1 MKTSIS
7 RAEFIGSC
15 RFDAMEWRQSVDFF
29 CRNEV
34 CGGSSPQ
41 RVQGSILVSSTCSQ
55 STRVLRAP
63 APVTPPSTG
72 LRAHKHTARACP
84 DSVSRHQWPWHK
96 IQTFNNFQNI
106 VCRVFLWNF
115 SQAAFSCDI
124 ILIVFGYHHS
134 LNCHFSDKHLY
145 KGSCLTT
152 DDVNWDGSKCQ
163 GRKLKLCD

>member
-63 APVTPPSTG
+63 APVTPPS
-72 LRAHKHTARACP
+72 LVCVHTSTPPGHVLTQSHGTSDP
-84 DSVSRHQWPWHK
+84 DTRSRLSTIFKTLSVECFCE
-96 IQTFNNFQNI
+96 IF
-106 VCRVFLWNF
+106 
-115 SQAAFSCDI
+115 
-124 ILIVFGYHHS
+124 
-134 LNCHFSDKHLY
+134 
-145 KGSCLTT
+145 
-152 DDVNWDGSKCQ
+152 
-163 GRKLKLCD
+163 LKLPFLAISF